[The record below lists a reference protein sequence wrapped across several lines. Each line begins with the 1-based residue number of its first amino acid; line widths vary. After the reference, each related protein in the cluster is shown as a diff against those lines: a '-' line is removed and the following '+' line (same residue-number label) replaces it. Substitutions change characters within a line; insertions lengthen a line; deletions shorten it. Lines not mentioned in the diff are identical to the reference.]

1 MPVHSILLMAF
12 IRLCTKARGRWE
24 NRFRCSCRSSFGGG
38 ATLGLNCIARAGGV
52 AVMERTLV
60 NISRNWFFTTLVM
73 EYFFLS
79 RQMNGS
85 YTPFGA
91 LCWHCQE
98 KGDGQEFSLFAILKT
113 LHCNFSVRF
122 SWEISSP
129 PCWDEGLLKG
139 RCSASGLTSVVFL
152 THHHH
157 CLTHHL
163 WSMIFLTHHDLSLS
177 GSIAPARRV
186 GRGWIQ
192 STWRIWRGVL
202 FV

>member
-12 IRLCTKARGRWE
+12 IRLCTESKARGRWE

-79 RQMNGS
+79 RQMNDS

-129 PCWDEGLLKG
+129 PCWDEGLLKS

-157 CLTHHL
+157 RLAHHL
-163 WSMIFLTHHDLSLS
+163 LTISDQWSFSLTMIFLSLAALLLH
-177 GSIAPARRV
+177 G
-186 GRGWIQ
+186 G
-192 STWRIWRGVL
+192 
-202 FV
+202 